1 MTTRDGIGSP
11 RRRDV
16 VERDRL
22 VLGMIKDRH
31 EQGLCTRLSDVR
43 KVLPEDL
50 SRSQSFYVLK
60 RLQMAGLVE
69 RRAGYLWCIPEHVAS
84 IGLASIDVPDDA
96 R

>member
-11 RRRDV
+11 RRREV
-16 VERDRL
+16 VERDRT
-22 VLGMIKDRH
+22 VLEMIKARH
-31 EQGLCTRLSDVR
+31 SIGKCTRLSDVR
-43 KVLPEDL
+43 EVLPPDL

-60 RLQMAGLVE
+60 RLQAAGLVE
-69 RRAGYLWCIPEHVAS
+69 RRSGYLWCIPEHVAS